1 MAFSGK
7 RILVTGSSRGI
18 GYATAAHFLSTGARV
33 AINGRTIASTA
44 QGIEQLGGRATNS
57 LLPAVTSRRLRAV
70 CQLWKLLQKVSVVLT
85 FWSIRPELP
94 TFYPWRHLT
103 RRYGT

>member
-33 AINGRTIASTA
+33 AINGRTIASTT
-44 QGIEQLGGRATNS
+44 QGIEQLGGGDQ
-57 LLPAVTSRRLRAV
+57 LLPAVTSGRLQAV
-70 CQLWKLLQKVSVVLT
+70 CQLWKLLQKVSVVST

>member
-33 AINGRTIASTA
+33 AING
-44 QGIEQLGGRATNS
+44 Q
-57 LLPAVTSRRLRAV
+57 
-70 CQLWKLLQKVSVVLT
+70 VSVVWT
-85 FWSIRPELP
+85 FWSTRPGLP
-94 TFYPWRHLT
+94 TFYP
-103 RRYGT
+103 